1 MVRKQVQC
9 RLSPLYI
16 VLMSERMPSVYTA
29 HPCQQVTMTLQNKG
43 FAVGKLGPG
52 SCFSSP
58 LMVRISPDA
67 PAAEKNN
74 RIYQLV
80 DSILQENLREGPG
93 KVKNPLYEDFLALV
107 EQPFRLQTVFGY
119 PVVDMAALPAVH
131 DARDRGP
138 RHTDAL
144 PPMCFWTKPWLW
156 L

>member
-1 MVRKQVQC
+1 MQC